1 MGTTLAE
8 KVWADHLVRKGS
20 DGAPDLL
27 YIDLMLMHE
36 VTSPQAFEGLRLAGR
51 KPRHLDQLIATEDH
65 NTPTADIDRPNPDKI
80 SALQLSTLE
89 KNCKDFGVRLCPL
102 GDADQGV
109 VHAFAPVLGLT
120 QPGMTIVCG
129 DSHTSTHGA
138 FGAMAIG
145 IGTSEVEHVM
155 ATQTLSLKPFKTMA
169 VNIEGE
175 LPKGVTAKDIIL
187 AIIAKIGTGGGQGHV
202 IEYRGEAIKKL
213 SMDAR
218 MTICNMSIEA
228 GARAG
233 MIAPDEVTFEY
244 LKGRPHA
251 PEGEMWDKAVE
262 YWKTLKTDDDAV
274 FDKEV
279 TIKAEDLEP
288 YVTWGTNPGQGI
300 KISGVVPDPAS
311 FNMSIEAG
319 ARAGMI
325 APDEVTFEYLKGRP
339 HAPEGEMWDKAVE
352 YWKTLKT
359 DDDAVFDKEVTIKA
373 EDLEP
378 YVTWGTNPGQ
388 GIKIS
393 GVVPDPASFN
403 DETERTAAERAIA
416 YMGLTPGTP
425 IKDIAVD
432 TVFIGSCTNGRLE
445 DLRVAASIMK
455 GHHKAENIHRVLVVP
470 ASSRVRL
477 QAEKEGLDKIFKDF
491 GAEWRNAGC
500 SMCLGMNPDK
510 MVARER
516 SISTSNRNFEGRQGK
531 GSRTHLA
538 SPAVAAATAIR
549 GTISSPADL

>member
-1 MGTTLAE
+1 M
-8 KVWADHLVRKGS
+8 
-20 DGAPDLL
+20 
-27 YIDLMLMHE
+27 
-36 VTSPQAFEGLRLAGR
+36 
-51 KPRHLDQLIATEDH
+51 QLT
-65 NTPTADIDRPNPDKI
+65 
-80 SALQLSTLE
+80 TLE
-89 KNCKDFGVRLCPL
+89 KNCKEFGVRLHPL

-138 FGAMAIG
+138 FGALAFG

-187 AIIAKIGTGGGQGHV
+187 AIIAKIGTGGGQGYV
-202 IEYRGEAIKKL
+202 IEYRGEALKKL

-233 MIAPDEVTFEY
+233 MIAPDEVTFDY

-251 PEGEMWDKAVE
+251 PEGDMWDKAVE

-288 YVTWGTNPGQGI
+288 YVTWGTNPGQGAP
-300 KISGVVPDPAS
+300 ISATVPDPE
-311 FNMSIEAG
+311 SIA
-319 ARAGMI
+319 
-325 APDEVTFEYLKGRP
+325 
-339 HAPEGEMWDKAVE
+339 
-352 YWKTLKT
+352 
-359 DDDAVFDKEVTIKA
+359 
-373 EDLEP
+373 
-378 YVTWGTNPGQ
+378 
-388 GIKIS
+388 
-393 GVVPDPASFN
+393 
-403 DETERTAAERAIA
+403 DETERNAARRAID
-416 YMGLTPGTP
+416 YMGLKPGMA

-477 QAEKEGLDKIFKDF
+477 QAEKEGLDRIFKDF

>member
-1 MGTTLAE
+1 MGSTLAE
-8 KVWADHLVRKGS
+8 KVWADHLVRKGD

-51 KPRHLDQLIATEDH
+51 KPRHVDQLIATEDH
-65 NTPTADIDRPNPDKI
+65 NTPTVDIDRPNPDET
-80 SALQLSTLE
+80 SATQLTTLE
-89 KNCKDFGVRLCPL
+89 RNCKESGVRLHPL
-102 GDADQGV
+102 GDADQGI
-109 VHAFAPVLGLT
+109 VHAFAPILGLT

-138 FGAMAIG
+138 FGALAFG

-169 VNIEGE
+169 VNVEGE
-175 LPKGVTAKDIIL
+175 LPEGVTAKDIIL

-202 IEYRGEAIKKL
+202 IEYRGEAIRKL

-251 PEGEMWDKAVE
+251 PEGEMWDKAVA
-262 YWKTLKTDDDAV
+262 YWKTLKTDDDAI

-279 TIKAEDLEP
+279 TLNAADLQP
-288 YVTWGTNPGQGI
+288 YVTWGTNPGQGAPI
-300 KISGVVPDPAS
+300 TATVPVP
-311 FNMSIEAG
+311 EQ
-319 ARAGMI
+319 I
-325 APDEVTFEYLKGRP
+325 A
-339 HAPEGEMWDKAVE
+339 
-352 YWKTLKT
+352 
-359 DDDAVFDKEVTIKA
+359 
-373 EDLEP
+373 
-378 YVTWGTNPGQ
+378 
-388 GIKIS
+388 
-393 GVVPDPASFN
+393 
-403 DETERTAAERAIA
+403 DETARNAAASA
-416 YMGLTPGTP
+416 LKYMGLEPGTP
-425 IKDIAVD
+425 IKNIPVD
-432 TVFIGSCTNGRLE
+432 TVFIGSCTNGRIE
-445 DLRVAASIMK
+445 DLRQAAAIMK
-455 GHHKAENIHRVLVVP
+455 GHHKAESIHRVLVVP

-477 QAEKEGLDKIFKDF
+477 QAEQEGLDRIFKDF

-510 MVARER
+510 LVPGER
-516 SISTSNRNFEGRQGK
+516 CVSTSNRNFEGRQGK
-531 GSRTHLA
+531 GGRTHLA

-549 GTISSPADL
+549 GTISCPADL

>member
-1 MGTTLAE
+1 MGSTLAE
-8 KVWADHLVRKGS
+8 KVWADHLVRKGD

-51 KPRHLDQLIATEDH
+51 KPRHVDQLIATEDH
-65 NTPTADIDRPNPDKI
+65 NTPTVDIDRPNPDET
-80 SALQLSTLE
+80 SATQLSTLE
-89 KNCKDFGVRLCPL
+89 RNCKEFGVRLHPL
-102 GDADQGV
+102 GDADQGI
-109 VHAFAPVLGLT
+109 VHAFAPILGLT

-138 FGAMAIG
+138 FGALAFG

-169 VNIEGE
+169 VNVEGE
-175 LPKGVTAKDIIL
+175 LPEGVTAKDIIL

-202 IEYRGEAIKKL
+202 IEYRGEAIRKL

-251 PEGEMWDKAVE
+251 PEGELWDKAVE

-279 TIKAEDLEP
+279 TLNAADLQP
-288 YVTWGTNPGQGI
+288 FVTWGTNPGQGAPI
-300 KISGVVPDPAS
+300 TATVPVP
-311 FNMSIEAG
+311 EQ
-319 ARAGMI
+319 I
-325 APDEVTFEYLKGRP
+325 A
-339 HAPEGEMWDKAVE
+339 
-352 YWKTLKT
+352 
-359 DDDAVFDKEVTIKA
+359 
-373 EDLEP
+373 
-378 YVTWGTNPGQ
+378 
-388 GIKIS
+388 
-393 GVVPDPASFN
+393 
-403 DETERTAAERAIA
+403 DETARNAAASALA
-416 YMGLTPGTP
+416 YMGLEPGTP
-425 IKDIAVD
+425 IKDIPVD
-432 TVFIGSCTNGRLE
+432 TVFIGSCTNGRIE
-445 DLRVAASIMK
+445 DLREAAAIMK
-455 GHHKAENIHRVLVVP
+455 GHHKAESIHRVLVVP

-477 QAEKEGLDKIFKDF
+477 QAEQEGLDRIFKDF

-510 MVARER
+510 LVPGER
-516 SISTSNRNFEGRQGK
+516 CISTSNRNFEGRQGK
-531 GSRTHLA
+531 GGRTHLA

-549 GTISSPADL
+549 GTISCPADL